1 MQEDANV
8 TETPV
13 MKFGGSSVQ
22 GAERFGPHEDRLL
35 EECRNMS
42 SVSEIYQL
50 LADRRNNTRAN
61 RLKQVARD
69 FILPLCAEGKVPVV
83 VVSAFDKATDKLV
96 HLAAAISNDRH
107 SREFA
112 RLLMSGELRANSSL
126 AMTLEALGC
135 PARSMTG
142 REAGIVTQG
151 GPVDA
156 LVDRVDDAHVLSLI
170 DQGIVPVVA
179 GFQGYYH
186 DEKTGRDEVSI
197 LGRGGSNLTAVALAD
212 ALGEECCTMLT
223 DVCGVFDCDP
233 CENEDAC
240 QLEEVTAEELFTWD
254 PFPRVIQREAV
265 EFACER
271 GVDIWIRS
279 AFDPEAPGTII
290 RCR

>member
-1 MQEDANV
+1 M

-22 GAERFGPHEDRLL
+22 GADRFGPHEDRLL
-35 EECRNMS
+35 DECRGMG
-42 SVSEIYQL
+42 SVSDIYQL
-50 LADRRNNTRAN
+50 LADRRNNARAH

-69 FILPLCAEGKVPVV
+69 FILPSCEKGQVPVV

-96 HLAAAISNDRH
+96 HLAAAISDNPDP
-107 SREFA
+107 REFA

-126 AMTLEALGC
+126 AMALEDLGC

-151 GPVDA
+151 GPVGA

-186 DEKTGRDEVSI
+186 DEKTDRDEVSI

-212 ALGEECCTMLT
+212 ALGEECCTMFT

-233 CENEDAC
+233 RENDEAC
-240 QLEEVTAEELFTWD
+240 QIEEVDAPELLTWE
-254 PFPRVIQREAV
+254 PFPRVIQKEAV
-265 EFACER
+265 EYACER

-279 AFDPEAPGTII
+279 AFDAEACGTII

>member
-8 TETPV
+8 PETPV
-13 MKFGGSSVQ
+13 LKFGGSSVQ
-22 GAERFGPHEDRLL
+22 GAERFGLHEDRLL
-35 EECRNMS
+35 DQCHRMGTLS
-42 SVSEIYQL
+42 DIYLL
-50 LADRRNNTRAN
+50 LAQRRNNARAH

-69 FILPLCAEGKVPVV
+69 FILPLRAEGKVPVV
-83 VVSAFDKATDKLV
+83 VVSAFDKATDKLE
-96 HLAAAISNDRH
+96 HLAAAISDDPN

-126 AMTLEALGC
+126 AMALEDLGC

-156 LVDRVDDAHVLSLI
+156 LVDRVDDAH
-170 DQGIVPVVA
+170 
-179 GFQGYYH
+179 
-186 DEKTGRDEVSI
+186 EVSI
-197 LGRGGSNLTAVALAD
+197 LGRGGSNLTAVALAA
-212 ALGEECCTMLT
+212 ALGEDCCTMLT

-233 CENEDAC
+233 RENEEAC
-240 QLEEVTAEELFTWD
+240 QLDEIAAEELLTWD
-254 PFPRVIQREAV
+254 PLPRVIQREAV

-279 AFDPEAPGTII
+279 AFDPEACGTII

>member
-1 MQEDANV
+1 MREGASV

-13 MKFGGSSVQ
+13 LKFGGSSVQ

-35 EECRNMS
+35 DECRQMGT
-42 SVSEIYQL
+42 VSDIYLL
-50 LADRRNNTRAN
+50 LAQRRNNARAH

-69 FILPLCAEGKVPVV
+69 FILPLHAEGKVPVV
-83 VVSAFDKATDKLV
+83 VVSAFDKATDKLE
-96 HLAAAISNDRH
+96 HLAAAISDDPN

-126 AMTLEALGC
+126 AMALEDLGC

-170 DQGIVPVVA
+170 DQEIVPVVA

-186 DEKTGRDEVSI
+186 DEKSGRDEVSI
-197 LGRGGSNLTAVALAD
+197 LGRGGSNLTAVALAA
-212 ALGEECCTMLT
+212 ALGEDCCTMLT

-233 CENEDAC
+233 RENEEAC
-240 QLEEVTAEELFTWD
+240 QLDEIAAEELLTWD
-254 PFPRVIQREAV
+254 PLPRVIQREAV

-279 AFDPEAPGTII
+279 AFDPEACGTII